1 MLRADA
7 FPVIRWVRCGRREYA
22 GGVIRRRV
30 IVHGYVQ
37 GVGYRYTARAQA
49 SRLGVGGWIRNRADG
64 TVEAEVEG
72 DEASVAAMLEYLAA
86 GPRDAMVERTDVSE
100 LQPTGDDDTFGIIT

>member
-1 MLRADA
+1 M
-7 FPVIRWVRCGRREYA
+7 
-22 GGVIRRRV
+22 IRRRV

-64 TVEAEVEG
+64 TVEAEIEG
-72 DEASVAAMLEYLAA
+72 EEASVATLLEWFAQ
-86 GPRDAMVERTDVSE
+86 GPPGAIVERTDVSE
-100 LQPTGDDDTFGIIT
+100 LEPTGDLAFRVTS

>member
-7 FPVIRWVRCGRREYA
+7 LPVIRWVRCGRREYA

-64 TVEAEVEG
+64 TVEAEIEG
-72 DEASVAAMLEYLAA
+72 EEASVATLLEWFAQ
-86 GPRDAMVERTDVSE
+86 GPPGAIVERTDVSE
-100 LQPTGDDDTFGIIT
+100 LEPTGDHAFRVTS

>member
-1 MLRADA
+1 
-7 FPVIRWVRCGRREYA
+7 
-22 GGVIRRRV
+22 VIRRRV

-64 TVEAEVEG
+64 TVEAEIEG
-72 DEASVAAMLEYLAA
+72 EEASVATLLEWFAQ
-86 GPRDAMVERTDVSE
+86 GPPGAIVERTDVSE
-100 LQPTGDDDTFGIIT
+100 LEPTGDLAFRVTS

>member
-7 FPVIRWVRCGRREYA
+7 LPVIRRVRRGRREYA

-64 TVEAEVEG
+64 TVEAEIEG
-72 DEASVAAMLEYLAA
+72 EEASVATLLEWFAQ
-86 GPRDAMVERTDVSE
+86 GPPGAIVERTDVSE
-100 LQPTGDDDTFGIIT
+100 LEPTGDRTFRVTA